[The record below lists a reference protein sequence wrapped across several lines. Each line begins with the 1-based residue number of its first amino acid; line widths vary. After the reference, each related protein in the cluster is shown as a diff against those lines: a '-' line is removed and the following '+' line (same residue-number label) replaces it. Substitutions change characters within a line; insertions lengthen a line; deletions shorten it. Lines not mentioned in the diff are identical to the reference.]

1 MCGQAK
7 SDIVRTMVEQ
17 EFRKHLRNED
27 YRDAFDRIVKGL
39 FELPNDTNIQPNEI
53 GASCLAYLHIETNRA
68 LTPTRTDVAGACHR
82 LLQTMPLVSP
92 FCLVRRCKTQAAELR
107 AYWEEHGGA
116 AAVAASC

>member
-1 MCGQAK
+1 VANTAYTGLCIDSAAVVDAAVSGSTSLFPIIMCGQAK

-53 GASCLAYLHIETNRA
+53 GASCLA
-68 LTPTRTDVAGACHR
+68 
-82 LLQTMPLVSP
+82 
-92 FCLVRRCKTQAAELR
+92 
-107 AYWEEHGGA
+107 
-116 AAVAASC
+116 